1 MKQREFE
8 DLVHWVTNIDAK
20 ISETMK
26 SKKGGQANGFQSV
39 NYKSIMTALLGMMD
53 AKVLTKDLQIAGLTL
68 LRKIIEVEN
77 KDMVT
82 PAADWDTSEWVQY
95 KRIIKIKQDSLV
107 DRGIIEFLCKQICSQ
122 EDPEIQEECLLVCI
136 AIILGGNQNSQETF
150 FKCMSQDELENKLM
164 LTFKSMLVKNFELTK
179 KYLNEKNA
187 KIEMVYKVKEI

>member
-26 SKKGGQANGFQSV
+26 SKKGGEANGFQSV

-107 DRGIIEFLCKQICSQ
+107 DRGIIEFLCKQICS
-122 EDPEIQEECLLVCI
+122 
-136 AIILGGNQNSQETF
+136 
-150 FKCMSQDELENKLM
+150 
-164 LTFKSMLVKNFELTK
+164 
-179 KYLNEKNA
+179 
-187 KIEMVYKVKEI
+187 

>member
-1 MKQREFE
+1 MKVMKQREFE

-26 SKKGGQANGFQSV
+26 SKKGGEANGFQSV

-107 DRGIIEFLCKQICSQ
+107 DRGIIEFLCKQIC
-122 EDPEIQEECLLVCI
+122 CL
-136 AIILGGNQNSQETF
+136 
-150 FKCMSQDELENKLM
+150 
-164 LTFKSMLVKNFELTK
+164 
-179 KYLNEKNA
+179 
-187 KIEMVYKVKEI
+187 

>member
-1 MKQREFE
+1 VLSKSSRLTNRIQLIINKDEMKVMKQREFE

-26 SKKGGQANGFQSV
+26 SKKGGEANGFQSV

-107 DRGIIEFLCKQICSQ
+107 DRGIIEFLCKQICS
-122 EDPEIQEECLLVCI
+122 
-136 AIILGGNQNSQETF
+136 
-150 FKCMSQDELENKLM
+150 
-164 LTFKSMLVKNFELTK
+164 
-179 KYLNEKNA
+179 
-187 KIEMVYKVKEI
+187 